1 MQRIF
6 ATLCLSATLAFAAI
20 GCGTEDPEVVKND
33 VVIIEIIKL
42 QKDGTAM
49 AEAAKKDVKN
59 FDEAKMTANVT
70 KLVEQMEKFQK
81 LPKNVQEKLIAK
93 HKAAWETVQKAMPAP
108 LPKMPGV
115 EVPVAPPTK

>member
-42 QKDGTAM
+42 SKENDAL
-49 AEAAKKDVKN
+49 AEAAKKDPTKA
-59 FDEAKMTANVT
+59 DKLMANMP
-70 KLVEQMEKFQK
+70 KWVEQMDKFQK

-93 HKAAWETVQKAMPAP
+93 HKTAWESIQKSMPKTPIAP
-108 LPKMPGV
+108 V
-115 EVPVAPPTK
+115 IEQAPVTPPAK